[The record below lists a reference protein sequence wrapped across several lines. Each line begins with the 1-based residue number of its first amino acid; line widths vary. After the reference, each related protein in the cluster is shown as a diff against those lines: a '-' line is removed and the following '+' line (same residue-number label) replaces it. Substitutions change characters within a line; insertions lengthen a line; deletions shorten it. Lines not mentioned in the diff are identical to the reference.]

1 VHVVTLA
8 CPCSPLLVLAV
19 PWDALPDTSDEINQ
33 LHAIDRSASSSD
45 SRPLAQ
51 KHTEQGR
58 SRAARHCGKSTN
70 RRGSHRSVE
79 LIARISAHADLESVI
94 DVPMTLCQAPA

>member
-1 VHVVTLA
+1 MWWRLPAHA
-8 CPCSPLLVLAV
+8 PLFLVLAV

-45 SRPLAQ
+45 SRRLSQ

-58 SRAARHCGKSTN
+58 SRTGGHCGKSTN
-70 RRGSHRSVE
+70 RLGSRRSVE
-79 LIARISAHADLESVI
+79 LIARISAHAVLESVI
-94 DVPMTLCQAPA
+94 DVPLMLCQAPA